1 MSESTQHKL
10 GRVRPPRV
18 QITYDVEIGD
28 AIEMREL
35 PFIMGVMADLSGDR
49 DPDLEMKPLKERKF
63 VEIDRDNFNDIM
75 ADIAPRIAIRVP
87 NRLSGAATPDDQ
99 LNVLLNCR
107 NMEDFNPIQVIKQVE
122 PMRKLFEARTRLN
135 DLLAKLDGND
145 KLDALLKN
153 VLENTAVRDEL
164 QKNLTDAANAAAT
177 AAGSLCTNIATQSR
191 SRYGPGSRRWHE
203 PDSAPRGPE
212 RD

>member
-177 AAGSLCTNIATQSR
+177 AAGKPAA
-191 SRYGPGSRRWHE
+191 
-203 PDSAPRGPE
+203 SAAAKDTKPKK
-212 RD
+212 